1 MVRVSHDSDTSR
13 RSQSDDVRP
22 DEREVIAERRD
33 SLADE
38 ASHLSLEAVLD
49 DLDIELE

>member
-1 MVRVSHDSDTSR
+1 MSHDSDTSR
-13 RSQSDDVRP
+13 QSQSDDVRP

-38 ASHLSLEAVLD
+38 ASHLPLEAVLD